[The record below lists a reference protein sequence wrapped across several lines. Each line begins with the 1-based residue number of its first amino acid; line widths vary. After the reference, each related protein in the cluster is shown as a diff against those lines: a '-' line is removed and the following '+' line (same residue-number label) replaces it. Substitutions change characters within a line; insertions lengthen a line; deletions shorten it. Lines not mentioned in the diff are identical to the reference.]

1 MKMIPTYRNRRCHRL
16 GTVQPTVST
25 DFSNAESFPI
35 QLPARCRLR
44 QGAEEGCCQGAMPAE
59 TMEIHVCCH
68 SESERLGIVEALLER
83 GSVIIGT
90 PFAESRYNGRGAN
103 GMCRPIYRGRQI
115 ASFCYCLH
123 DGGYLIDSTESLLS
137 CTDCKDMGNTIGS
150 VLAQPSLA
158 LIRKVN
164 DQGEC
169 LARDP
174 QQGKITME
182 KYTYCRKC
190 SKASRLGTLDISLPT
205 HSQSR

>member
-1 MKMIPTYRNRRCHRL
+1 MGCTKADDTTTYSGTIQWETESDTRRSCQYLAGMKMIPTYRNRRCHRL

-90 PFAESRYNGRGAN
+90 PFAEGRHNGRGAN
-103 GMCRPIYRGRQI
+103 GMCSAVQSTVAGKPL
-115 ASFCYCLH
+115 ASATAYM
-123 DGGYLIDSTESLLS
+123 TEV
-137 CTDCKDMGNTIGS
+137 T
-150 VLAQPSLA
+150 
-158 LIRKVN
+158 
-164 DQGEC
+164 
-169 LARDP
+169 
-174 QQGKITME
+174 
-182 KYTYCRKC
+182 
-190 SKASRLGTLDISLPT
+190 
-205 HSQSR
+205 